1 MSADVPLV
9 THCGVMAVGVNAERR
24 TLKGGELHSCER
36 ATDEWMR
43 KRRWPL
49 GVGDVLGCHISGS
62 ASDFSRRHG
71 DTEMVMGDCFVIGR
85 GHRGLLNSRR
95 AM

>member
-1 MSADVPLV
+1 
-9 THCGVMAVGVNAERR
+9 
-24 TLKGGELHSCER
+24 
-36 ATDEWMR
+36 MR
-43 KRRWPL
+43 KRRWSL
-49 GVGDVLGCHISGS
+49 GVGDVLGCHISGI

-85 GHRGLLNSRR
+85 GHRGLLNFRR